1 MDGLCAALGRLSGGG
16 RGRQAAAGGE
26 VAELVGAGWFSFLF
40 LLAGF
45 FLLQPLRDE
54 MALRLGQ
61 DALPR
66 LFFATT
72 LLTATLGAAVSRSV
86 FNLVDAFHALVIG
99 CVVFFWL
106 LHLTAGRDEVSRAL
120 FAGFY
125 VSLSAV
131 NLLLVAAIWST
142 LAEALTLADAV
153 AHYGFVASGATLG
166 QILGST
172 AAWAAALAAG
182 DTLSLLLLAAAV
194 FLGAATFVG
203 RLESGGSGLR
213 RQTLSG
219 PDAPRGA
226 DAVGPVAL
234 VCGSRPWRL
243 AAAHITC
250 SSVVGSFFYFKKL
263 AVVAAAQ
270 AGAPSAVASLASIQ
284 VANGV
289 TIALLQVVATGRV
302 LRGGLRRTLY
312 VAPFVAAAAWAL
324 VAFAPSVGVVT
335 CAELGRKVAQ
345 HVFNKPA
352 REAVFT
358 APAFNRRTPGEKAR
372 TKLVVDTLGQRGGD
386 TLAALALG
394 GLGGSSGLASHAAF
408 LAAAAAW
415 AWASWELGG
424 AGAGG

>member
-1 MDGLCAALGRLSGGG
+1 MDGLCAALGRRAGARGSGGG
-16 RGRQAAAGGE
+16 SE

-72 LLTATLGAAVSRSV
+72 LLTAALGAALARARAV

-125 VSLSAV
+125 VALSAV

-172 AAWAAALAAG
+172 AAWAAGRAAG
-182 DTLSLLLLAAAV
+182 DALSLLLLAAAV
-194 FLGAATFVG
+194 FLGAASFVG

-219 PDAPRGA
+219 PDAREGA
-226 DAVGPVAL
+226 EAVGPVAL

-243 AAAHITC
+243 AAAHVTC

-394 GLGGSSGLASHAAF
+394 GLGASSGLGSHAAF